1 MWLLIAAHSLQILY
15 HSYQGTIRMKRF
27 LLALFFIA
35 AISSSHSVAQ
45 FGIAA
50 GMNFETMSDISGSR
64 EATFENVTGY
74 HAGMFYD
81 FGLGAVGLKVG
92 AYLRDLSNVEMNR
105 SGFIDSFD
113 IVLIDVPVDLR
124 FNLTAT
130 PVIRPYILA
139 GPVFSFPSSTNEE
152 YDKALEKVNVS
163 GNVGGGFAIDIAG
176 VTLFPEIRYVIGV
189 TRFLKDKFEI
199 GGFEFDANEAQ
210 RQNSVML
217 RLGIGF

>member
-1 MWLLIAAHSLQILY
+1 
-15 HSYQGTIRMKRF
+15 MKRL
-27 LLALFFIA
+27 LLAFLFLITV
-35 AISSSHSVAQ
+35 SSSISFAQ

-50 GMNFETMSDISGSR
+50 GMNFESMSDISGSR

-74 HAGMFYD
+74 HAGMFYN
-81 FGLGAVGLKVG
+81 FGMGAVGLKIG
-92 AYLRDLSNVEMNR
+92 AFLRDVSNIEMNR

-113 IVLIDVPVDLR
+113 VVLIDVPVDVR

-130 PVIRPYILA
+130 PVVRPYLVA
-139 GPVFSFPSSTNEE
+139 GPVFSFPSSTDEE
-152 YDKALEKVNVS
+152 YNDALEKVNVS
-163 GNVGGGFAIDIAG
+163 GNVGGGLAIDIAG

-189 TRFLKDKFEI
+189 TRFLKDEFEI
-199 GGFEFDANEAQ
+199 GGFQFDADEAQ